1 MVQIGVKTEKIWPNE
16 DTDNFVNRWNLIFE
30 FKINKISFLD
40 LQEDCRYYFIK
51 RQGLFRK
58 TTGTT
63 GSILKIRG
71 ALMQLSHAKGYGLIW
86 GFGSE
91 MDG

>member
-40 LQEDCRYYFIK
+40 LQEDCGYYFIK

-58 TTGTT
+58 TAGMA
-63 GSILKIRG
+63 GGQGFFLKNCR
-71 ALMQLSHAKGYGLIW
+71 LKGYLLGR
-86 GFGSE
+86 
-91 MDG
+91 